1 MHRGVQPFFDL
12 APAGYGRA
20 DDLPVTV
27 LPGRLAEAS
36 VTMLENATLRVSK
49 MGITFNSDL
58 QNKDRIVSVNGQA
71 VTTEADFEAAIADC
85 EVGDE
90 LTIEYVRY
98 SGSAS
103 QTDTTTITIRE
114 YVPDSVTFS

>member
-1 MHRGVQPFFDL
+1 MLVIETERL
-12 APAGYGRA
+12 
-20 DDLPVTV
+20 V
-27 LPGRLAEAS
+27 LREL
-36 VTMLENATLRVSK
+36 
-49 MGITFNSDL
+49 
-58 QNKDRIVSVNGQA
+58 
-71 VTTEADFEAAIADC
+71 TEADFEAAIADC

-103 QTDTTTITIRE
+103 QTDTTTITIQE